1 MFFRSLR
8 RRDRCTGTFKG
19 IVAKFAF
26 VVFASNRSQRFWR
39 VFIFVNMSILH
50 MLRIKCFYF
59 DLTNTKTSK
68 DGQIFLVG
76 QIWFAS
82 QAAAE
87 FVFVIRSCTH
97 SGPLT
102 VSADAGIID
111 SVKLLAELFI
121 VTSGLCWLSASS
133 SSSHK
138 TVFVDSKLIK
148 GLLEL
153 NTSSSKERTSGKPV
167 TFSERAG

>member
-8 RRDRCTGTFKG
+8 RLDRCTGTFTG

-26 VVFASNRSQRFWR
+26 VVFASNRWSHNDFGGSF
-39 VFIFVNMSILH
+39 VFVNISILH
-50 MLRIKCFYF
+50 MLRIKCFLHGYIILF
-59 DLTNTKTSK
+59 QPDKHQDLQRWTNFF
-68 DGQIFLVG
+68 FLVG
-76 QIWFAS
+76 QIWFGS

-121 VTSGLCWLSASS
+121 VTSGLCWL
-133 SSSHK
+133 K
-138 TVFVDSKLIK
+138 CILI
-148 GLLEL
+148 LF
-153 NTSSSKERTSGKPV
+153 P
-167 TFSERAG
+167 